1 MQKRVAVGVA
11 MFVLVGIAFG
21 SAPAKAE
28 YPERPIQLTAG
39 FQVGGNVDAV
49 ARILAKAAG
58 NILGQPM
65 VVENKPGA
73 GGGVA
78 AAMLKS
84 AKPDGY
90 TLCLNMA
97 TAYTFNPHVGD
108 STYTADDFTY
118 IAASGK
124 GQEAFVSSPEQ
135 PWKDWKSMMA
145 EAKQRKL
152 SFASMI
158 PLDKMFMR
166 EVGTKEGVQFSA
178 VPTKGGAEVITAVM
192 GKHVDFG
199 FSGGVH
205 YSYAKAGQMTV
216 LAGLGSERLVDF
228 PDVPTLEELGYDIT
242 FENYV
247 VIAAPKGL
255 PAEVGKKLSDAFA
268 KAIQDPEYVDMMKNK
283 IHWVPLYLDSAKIS
297 SAIQKMSAS
306 YKKMMDAQK

>member
-1 MQKRVAVGVA
+1 MQKRLAVGVA

-21 SAPAKAE
+21 SVPAKAE
-28 YPERPIQLTAG
+28 YPERPIQLTTG

-97 TAYTFNPHVGD
+97 TAYTFNPHVGN
-108 STYTADDFTY
+108 SSYTVDDFTY

-124 GQEAFVSSPEQ
+124 AQEAFVSSPDQ
-135 PWKDWKSMMA
+135 PWKDWKAMIA
-145 EAKQRKL
+145 DARKKPL

-158 PLDKMFMR
+158 PLDKMFLR
-166 EVGTKEGVQFSA
+166 EVGKKEGVQFTA
-178 VPTKGGAEVITAVM
+178 VPTKGGAEVITAVL
-192 GKHVDFG
+192 GKHVDLG
-199 FSGGVH
+199 FSGGLH

-228 PDVPTLEELGYDIT
+228 PDVPTLGELGYDIT

-247 VIAAPKGL
+247 VITAPKGL
-255 PAEVGKKLSDAFA
+255 PEEVNQKLSAAFA
-268 KAIQDPEYVDMMKNK
+268 KAIQDPEYVELMKNK
-283 IHWVPLYLDSAKIS
+283 VHWVPLYLDSAKLTAS
-297 SAIQKMSAS
+297 LKKMSAS
-306 YKKMMDAQK
+306 YKKMMDE